1 MLSVTDR
8 TSQSLLAQENTEVKG
23 LFTIVCFDILPP
35 QQEII
40 IVKIWSLT
48 LVLQLQNKLKD
59 IKCSKERKFQF
70 RVKTYSLWHD
80 NLFSKMWIL
89 TFFSFYQSFERCI
102 RCVMTIL
109 PPFPSFSLMHSLSS
123 YPLQFASLG
132 FH

>member
-48 LVLQLQNKLKD
+48 LVL
-59 IKCSKERKFQF
+59 
-70 RVKTYSLWHD
+70 
-80 NLFSKMWIL
+80 
-89 TFFSFYQSFERCI
+89 
-102 RCVMTIL
+102 
-109 PPFPSFSLMHSLSS
+109 
-123 YPLQFASLG
+123 
-132 FH
+132 